1 MKKYA
6 IRFSA
11 LAGLVACAG
20 AASALQFIDIQIT
33 GDTSLL
39 GAGNSGVTV
48 NVGTSDIDFGFHHA
62 VVGDGMALRSGTINI
77 TFEVKSDPKKE
88 GFIYCDLLSA
98 SVLTRGS
105 GFVQISEAIEDLA
118 NGGAA
123 VTQFVNTATTPGGV
137 LVDTIQLKKPTTH
150 IKVKKTIFLE
160 AQDSTD
166 RAIRDL
172 AAIGLVEQRIKTVVP
187 EPASMLALSAGI
199 AAVAARRRRK

>member
-1 MKKYA
+1 VKKYA

-33 GDTSLL
+33 GDASLV

-62 VVGDGMALRSGTINI
+62 VVGDGMALRSGMINI

-105 GFVQISEAIEDLA
+105 GFVQVSEIIEDMV

-137 LVDTIQLKKPTTH
+137 LVDTIALKKPTTH